1 MLLLQNKLVEH
12 IFMTQKYFRCTCE
25 HAGIRRCEAPHVM
38 HDLPNVHHAESPVD
52 LSANAYH
59 ARFGS
64 SLSSCVSVQTHEKLI
79 FQSKPWQI
87 SCNIQAWLHRVA

>member
-1 MLLLQNKLVEH
+1 
-12 IFMTQKYFRCTCE
+12 
-25 HAGIRRCEAPHVM
+25 M